1 MIQAII
7 FDAGN
12 VIVGFDLL
20 RMCRTLAHYSP
31 LKPDE
36 IFCRI
41 FEGSIMKGYEEGHMG
56 TLAFYEA
63 VKGSIFAY
71 SSLTLDLFCSI
82 WQDIFTPNPIIEI
95 VLMRLHPELNFV
107 ILSNTNELHWN
118 YVTNLPIMKRF
129 FSDEEKLI
137 LSFRHGS
144 RKPETQF
151 FIEAIKRCGCAA
163 HEIVYIDDIAEY
175 IEIFTELGGNGIVYN
190 CQIHTPE
197 YLIHALSAYGVIT
210 NCGTQ

>member
-1 MIQAII
+1 MIKAII

-20 RMCRTLAHYSP
+20 RICRTLAHYSP
-31 LKPDE
+31 IKPDE

-41 FEGSIMKGYEEGHMG
+41 FENSIMKDYEKGYIG

-63 VKGSIFAY
+63 VKESISAY
-71 SSLTLDLFCSI
+71 SSLTFDLFYSI
-82 WQDIFTPNPIIEI
+82 WQDIFTPNPIIET

-107 ILSNTNELHWN
+107 ILSNANELHWN
-118 YVTNLPIMKRF
+118 YVIKLPVMKKF
-129 FSDEEKLI
+129 FSDEEKLV
-137 LSFRHGS
+137 LSFRQGFT
-144 RKPETQF
+144 KPETEL

-175 IEIFTELGGNGIVYN
+175 VEIFRELGGNGIIYN
-190 CQIHTPE
+190 CQIHTLE
-197 YLIHALSAYGVIT
+197 YLIHALSAYGVMT